1 MDRNWMLE
9 KGTLCRVDG
18 RPLTAEDAL
27 RAGTAL
33 GRMKPGGA
41 VGAGGA
47 DSPAAKALILAAESG
62 VLQSGGSLWRFG
74 NCFES
79 QFSYCCGRSGADFG
93 IFADFSGGIRVVSMG
108 GLPLSGEE
116 EASFLNLMEEN
127 CPKHGYPAGWGTLVS
142 MESLRELYRIEL
154 IKAAET
160 SLLGISACVKC
171 PNPVI
176 RKLMEEALLQLGCH
190 LREGGVTLQISGDGK
205 DVSIYDRVQDYLF
218 TDRVLCLVCLDLF
231 RRGQDA
237 AVPESAPQ
245 VLDQAAARFGRRVF
259 RYEDGFPSPTHRK
272 ARALGARQL
281 FLRDG
286 PMLGLRLL
294 SILRRS
300 GGSLSRLEQQIP
312 GYGRISRMVPAGKFP
327 LSETM
332 VFSFPMGE
340 LRMKPVKNGQF
351 AFLRAEGR
359 DMEAAEELC
368 RIGEEKLS
376 GGFRRS

>member
-9 KGTLCRVDG
+9 KGNLCRADG
-18 RPLTAEDAL
+18 QSLTAEDAL
-27 RAGTAL
+27 RAGMAL
-33 GRMKPGGA
+33 GKMKSGGA
-41 VGAGGA
+41 VGAGRA
-47 DSPAAKALILAAESG
+47 DSPAARALLMAAESG
-62 VLQSGGSLWRFG
+62 VLQSGGALWSFG
-74 NCFES
+74 GCFES

-93 IFADFSGGIRVVSMG
+93 IFTDFSGEIHIVSMG
-108 GLPLSGEE
+108 GLPLSREE
-116 EASFLNLMEEN
+116 EHRFLELMEEN
-127 CPKHGYPAGWGTLVS
+127 CWKPGYTAAWGNRIA
-142 MESLRELYRIEL
+142 MESLQELYRIEL

-160 SLLGISACVKC
+160 SLLGMTASVKC

-176 RKLMEEALLQLGCH
+176 RKLVENAMLQLGCR

-205 DVSIYDRVQDYLF
+205 DISVYERVQDYLF

-231 RRGQDA
+231 RRGQDI
-237 AVPESAPQ
+237 AVPESAPR
-245 VLDQAAARFGRRVF
+245 VLEEAAAALGRKVF
-259 RYEDGFPSPTHRK
+259 RYEDGFPSSTNRK

-312 GYGRISRMVPAGKFP
+312 LYGRISRMVPAGNFP
-327 LSETM
+327 LLETM

-351 AFLRAEGR
+351 AFLWAEGR

-368 RIGEEKLS
+368 RLGEEKLS
-376 GGFRRS
+376 HGPDRS